1 MGAAKWCFVGALL
14 CAIVWLSMDS
24 IEWQVGQ
31 AVTRMIVSPLMT
43 GKCPHLQ
50 EYFDLESTLEDLI
63 SEMILGTPYDSDVP
77 VTSPTNKTR
86 TPPDPPKES
95 SMDGLKA
102 MVHVHPFT
110 WKGEENGKQVYE
122 EDGVIQAQVVMAH
135 GGLFYSLNTSL
146 YTSEEYVYDILTYV
160 GNLLSQFSI
169 REPVPIKL
177 LIDSVLGKL
186 SPGDSSIPHMEML
199 LQKNYTTFELPAIRV
214 SNTAYTFPP
223 LPELSFTYNGSGHT
237 AAGGI
242 TVEQYW
248 TRDLFRKD
256 VMCNFLNKDLM
267 DYIYTAELYN
277 IILSPLDSDP
287 HPLVAAKL
295 SVPAGRALTL
305 DLHPVYGVPVGGRL
319 DLQINMNIT
328 DQFSHQTPRH
338 MTVPL
343 MRIRVTVE
351 ALPTYLHQILQ
362 IAIILHLI
370 LKMVLTSI
378 FFVFLVIG
386 LYRLYKSVRHHK
398 KYSLPT
404 SSPLWLRL
412 PV

>member
-1 MGAAKWCFVGALL
+1 
-14 CAIVWLSMDS
+14 
-24 IEWQVGQ
+24 
-31 AVTRMIVSPLMT
+31 
-43 GKCPHLQ
+43 
-50 EYFDLESTLEDLI
+50 
-63 SEMILGTPYDSDVP
+63 
-77 VTSPTNKTR
+77 
-86 TPPDPPKES
+86 
-95 SMDGLKA
+95 MDGLKA

-146 YTSEEYVYDILTYV
+146 YTSAETQDQSSIFHFIDQFALV
-160 GNLLSQFSI
+160 GNIMADSPI
-169 REPVPIKL
+169 WKPVPIKL
-177 LIDSVLGKL
+177 LIDTALEKL
-186 SPGDSSIPHMEML
+186 SPGDSSIPTKEML
-199 LQKNYTTFELPAIRV
+199 LQKNYTTFELPTIRV

-277 IILSPLDSDP
+277 FILSPLDSDP
-287 HPLVAAKL
+287 HPLVVAKL

-351 ALPTYLHQILQ
+351 ALPTYLHQNLQ
-362 IAIILHLI
+362 IAITVHLI

-386 LYRLYKSVRHHK
+386 VYCLFKYRNH
-398 KYSLPT
+398 T
-404 SSPLWLRL
+404 SSFDL